1 MLSSLIELLHAEAC
15 SLVVLKNGHVSTYF
29 KKGVRDLIWLIDNQ
43 PDNLHGAM
51 VADKVVGKA
60 AAGLMIVAQVA
71 EVYADVMSK
80 PAILLFEEQAIPY
93 SYQQIVDAIEIP
105 EGDTRCP
112 LEQIVSKAHTAEEI
126 EKLLRTHFIEMS
138 INNKTEKI
146 K

>member
-15 SLVVLKNGHVSTYF
+15 SLVVSKNGHVSTYF

-93 SYQQIVDAIEIP
+93 S
-105 EGDTRCP
+105 
-112 LEQIVSKAHTAEEI
+112 
-126 EKLLRTHFIEMS
+126 
-138 INNKTEKI
+138 
-146 K
+146 